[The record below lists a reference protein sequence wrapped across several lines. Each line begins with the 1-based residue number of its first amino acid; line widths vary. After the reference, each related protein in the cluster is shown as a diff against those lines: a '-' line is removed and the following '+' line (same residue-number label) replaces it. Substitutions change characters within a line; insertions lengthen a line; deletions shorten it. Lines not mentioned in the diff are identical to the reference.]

1 MTTTKKAK
9 VSVANQRKFEQIW
22 LDLQRVSHEALAKAT
37 PPTPMIVGSP
47 STPFG
52 NDIDYSKQVWYEAD
66 GVCGFAWVVVPNGRS
81 AFAKWIL
88 ETGKGYKHYQWGG
101 GYKGVQF
108 SVSGDGF
115 APTRQ
120 SLQLKEQLARAMSQH
135 LNAIGIEAYADSRID

>member
-52 NDIDYSKQVWYEAD
+52 NDIDYSKKTYFVAD

-108 SVSGDGF
+108 WVDGKGF
-115 APTRQ
+115 AQTRQ
-120 SLQLKEQLARAMSQH
+120 SLQLKEQVARGVSQH